1 MAAPWAAMMVDR
13 TESLLAGHSERC
25 LAAPL
30 VSSLAELTAAST
42 VALKDD
48 QLEGWWAG
56 LTVE

>member
-1 MAAPWAAMMVDR
+1 MAAPWAEKMVDR

-30 VSSLAELTAAST
+30 VSSLVELTAASM

-48 QLEGWWAG
+48 PLDGRWAG